1 MQIVGHSYSCDELMH
16 FSALYIR
23 WDFQKCSCVQEKM
36 SVVLAVCSVGRGQG
50 VLSWS
55 NVHVV

>member
-1 MQIVGHSYSCDELMH
+1 MQIASYSHGCDELMH

-23 WDFQKCSCVQEKM
+23 RDFQKYSCVQEKM
-36 SVVLAVCSVGRGQG
+36 SVVLAMCSVGRGQG
-50 VLSWS
+50 VLCWS

>member
-1 MQIVGHSYSCDELMH
+1 MQVVGYSYGCDELMQ

-23 WDFQKCSCVQEKM
+23 RDFQKYSFVEERM
-36 SVVLAVCSVGRGQG
+36 SVVLAMCSEERGQG

>member
-1 MQIVGHSYSCDELMH
+1 MQIVSYSYGCDELML

-23 WDFQKCSCVQEKM
+23 WDFQKYSFVQERM
-36 SVVLAVCSVGRGQG
+36 SVVLAMRSEGRGQG

>member
-1 MQIVGHSYSCDELMH
+1 MQIVSYSCGCDERMR

-23 WDFQKCSCVQEKM
+23 WDFQKYICVQEKM
-36 SVVLAVCSVGRGQG
+36 SVVLAMCSVGRGQG

>member
-1 MQIVGHSYSCDELMH
+1 MQIGSYSYGRNELMQ
-16 FSALYIR
+16 FSALYTR
-23 WDFQKCSCVQEKM
+23 WDFQKYSFVHEKM
-36 SVVLAVCSVGRGQG
+36 SVVLAMCSEGRGQG

>member
-1 MQIVGHSYSCDELMH
+1 MQIVSYSYGCDELML
-16 FSALYIR
+16 FSALYMR
-23 WDFQKCSCVQEKM
+23 WDFQKYSFVQERM
-36 SVVLAVCSVGRGQG
+36 SVVLAMRSEGRGQG

>member
-1 MQIVGHSYSCDELMH
+1 MQ

-23 WDFQKCSCVQEKM
+23 QDFQIHSFVQERM
-36 SVVLAVCSVGRGQG
+36 SVVLGMCSEGRGQA

>member
-1 MQIVGHSYSCDELMH
+1 MQIVSYSYGCNELMH
-16 FSALYIR
+16 FSDLYIR
-23 WDFQKCSCVQEKM
+23 QDFQKYSCVQEEM
-36 SVVLAVCSVGRGQG
+36 SVVLAMCSVGRGQG